1 MRTPMVARLLVA
13 GALVVLLGGC
23 ADVMALGQGSAGG
36 GGGRVSLAPLLDPD
50 SVAIPGTNGAR
61 VIEVLGEPEQI
72 DREDAPEERR
82 PGREL
87 TLHYEG
93 LDVVVHELYQPQ
105 RSFIAD
111 MILTSRDYR
120 TELGIRVGD
129 SRREIEGVLGEPLPE
144 EDEQQLLGDEPA
156 DGGSGAASDAPTEP
170 VDPEARSIYAL
181 TDQGDTITVTYDGNR
196 STEIVYHYERG

>member
-1 MRTPMVARLLVA
+1 VRTPMVARLLIA

-23 ADVMALGQGSAGG
+23 ADLMSLGQGSG

-61 VIEVLGEPEQI
+61 VIDVLGEPEQL
-72 DREDAPEERR
+72 DREDAPEDRL

-87 TLHYEG
+87 TLHYDG
-93 LDVVVHELYQPQ
+93 LVVVVHELYQPQ

-144 EDEQQLLGDEPA
+144 EDEQAAAGDGDTA
-156 DGGSGAASDAPTEP
+156 GSEAPSESL
-170 VDPEARSIYAL
+170 DPDERSMYEL

-196 STEIVYHYERG
+196 ATEIVYHYERG